1 MQFAEQRLAPYSM
14 IGDGEHRYKVD
25 NNISGTHNIC
35 SAIVKCYRY
44 IYLVHLGTMGVY
56 GYSKGFGRIP
66 TGYLDITV
74 NETGERTEI
83 LYPMNPGFVYHISK
97 CLDQLMFQFYNKNW
111 GLQITDLHQGIQ
123 WGINFE
129 IKLHPDLE
137 NRFDYDAIYGTVLN
151 RFIWQASTNLPLTI
165 YETGGQKRAFINITD
180 TAECI
185 YLAIKKTHSE
195 GNKVRIFNQVAEV
208 FSVREF
214 AEILYSYYGA
224 EVKQYP
230 KPRNELSENELELEN
245 VGFMELS
252 FSPTKLA
259 RGLIDDVHTID
270 EALELQMDKK
280 NILNSPRWSD

>member
-1 MQFAEQRLAPYSM
+1 M
-14 IGDGEHRYKVD
+14 IGDEERRYTVD

-35 SAIVKCYRY
+35 SAIVECDRY
-44 IYLVHLGTMGVY
+44 IHLVHLGTMGVY
-56 GYSKGFGRIP
+56 GYSKDFGRIP
-66 TGYLDITV
+66 KGYLDITV
-74 NETGERTEI
+74 NETGKRTEI
-83 LYPMNPGFVYHISK
+83 LYPVNPGFVYHISK
-97 CLDQLMFQFYNKNW
+97 CLDQLRFQFYNKN
-111 GLQITDLHQGIQ
+111 LSMQITDLHKGIL
-123 WGINFE
+123 WGTNTSE
-129 IKLHPDLE
+129 AKLHPDLV

-151 RFIWQASTNLPLTI
+151 WFIWQASTNLPLTI

-180 TAECI
+180 TTEFI
-185 YLAIKKTHSE
+185 HLAIKKTPSE

-230 KPRNELSENELELEN
+230 NPRNELSENALEVEN
-245 VGFMELS
+245 VSFTELS

-259 RGLIDDVHTID
+259 QGLIDDVHTIA
-270 EALELQMDKK
+270 ELLELQMDKK